1 MENTMETTEF
11 TINRSLCE
19 IKFIDTHMKNID
31 IDIFEYIWFK
41 IRENYN
47 HPIDNFTIKFTELS
61 KNIGKYKNQNKSLIK
76 SIERMKKI
84 TIKTNMKS
92 TENQKKFTFKFSVF
106 KIKDKQKG
114 FKVEFDEKIYKLFDK
129 PESYNS
135 YYQNYIYN
143 LNTKHSKLL
152 YKFIIGYKLL
162 SQKSFYVKSDVLMDI
177 MNIES
182 DKGLSY
188 IKSYFIDKSIV
199 DINKKT
205 DLKISIEKIGYEFK
219 NEVEIVKY
227 RIIIDE
233 YKRNNMKVNLT
244 KRTKGKLE
252 FEIRIDDWLKD
263 MKSDLDITDVDGIPI
278 FVIYNDI
285 SPLPIY
291 IDNEYKLT
299 NSLDYFTDTAET
311 TLKMLNE
318 WVKSGKFNYGTDTII
333 NYDKKFKKV
342 CLLSKSELKRK
353 RLL

>member
-1 MENTMETTEF
+1 METTEF

-19 IKFIDTHMKNID
+19 IKFIDTDMKNID
-31 IDIFEYIWFK
+31 IDIFEYVWFK

-84 TIKTNMKS
+84 TITTNMKS
-92 TENQKKFTFKFSVF
+92 TENQTKFTFNFSVF
-106 KIKDKQKG
+106 KIECKQKG

-129 PESYNS
+129 PKSYNS

-162 SQKSFYVKSDVLMDI
+162 PQKSIYVKSDVLIDVL
-177 MNIES
+177 NIQS

-227 RIIIDE
+227 KIIIDE
-233 YKRNNMKVNLT
+233 YKRNNMKVELT
-244 KRTKGKLE
+244 KRKKGKSE

-263 MKSDLDITDVDGIPI
+263 MKSDLDITDVDGTPI
-278 FVIYNDI
+278 FVIYNENI
-285 SPLPIY
+285 SSHPIY

-299 NSLDYFTDTAET
+299 DSLDYFTDTAQK

-318 WVKSGKFNYGTDTII
+318 WVKSGELNYGTDTII
-333 NYDKKFKKV
+333 NYNKNFTKV